1 MDLDLLIEQ
10 NKEFERNSEERHD
23 NLLDMLLNVH
33 EVAERSTKH
42 SKILENKIQE
52 LDECNKDKKEIENLL
67 LTCNTEN
74 EKGKL
79 LINRIM
85 SANERLKFERDHL
98 LETKIQ
104 IIKSNEKLIDQR
116 DQLLETKI
124 RIMRLNERLVD
135 ERDQLLETQIRQQ
148 QRSNTGVWDFARKST
163 ETSNQKSGI
172 NIGKAQDAFTTA
184 QRTKAQTEADKQKA
198 QAEIRR
204 QNQLMAP
211 KLLDCL
217 ASYFP
222 EFRNPEFRAT
232 PYNTMQ
238 QTFISA
244 MCSTIPNFNEEQ
256 VTRNY
261 TKLLA
266 AYESL
271 SIEQIQIIDDKI
283 AVNTYYPSSGPQT
296 DSIRGIQKLEIVKNV
311 FTKID
316 MSEFCGNSQAPQWFE
331 HIILFDVNYGG
342 RQRPDAINMPL
353 LFTNLKGV
361 IECFITLIYSFKP
374 DVDPEILNKL
384 QLLKDNEEKYVIEQ
398 LQKKTQGLGITRRK
412 RKSKSN
418 TRKKQIKNRK
428 TKRRINKRKRS

>member
-1 MDLDLLIEQ
+1 MDFDLLSKKFE
-10 NKEFERNSEERHD
+10 ESERNSEERHD
-23 NLLDMLLNVH
+23 NLLDKLLNVQ

-52 LDECNKDKKEIENLL
+52 LDNCNKDKKEIENLL
-67 LTCNTEN
+67 LKCNTEN
-74 EKGKL
+74 EKSKL
-79 LINRIM
+79 LI
-85 SANERLKFERDHL
+85 
-98 LETKIQ
+98 T
-104 IIKSNEKLIDQR
+104 
-116 DQLLETKI
+116 
-124 RIMRLNERLVD
+124 RIMRSNERLVD
-135 ERDQLLETQIRQQ
+135 ERDKLLEIQIQQQ

-211 KLLDCL
+211 KLVECL

-222 EFRNPEFRAT
+222 EFRNPT
-232 PYNTMQ
+232 PENNRQIM
-238 QTFISA
+238 ILCA
-244 MCSTIPNFNEEQ
+244 TIPNFNEEQ

-261 TKLLA
+261 TQLLA

>member
-1 MDLDLLIEQ
+1 MDFDLLS
-10 NKEFERNSEERHD
+10 KKFEESARISEEHHD
-23 NLLDMLLNVH
+23 NLLGMLMNVH
-33 EVAERSTKH
+33 DVAERSTKH

-52 LDECNKDKKEIENLL
+52 LDNCNKDKKEIENLL

-74 EKGKL
+74 EKSKL
-79 LINRIM
+79 LI
-85 SANERLKFERDHL
+85 
-98 LETKIQ
+98 T
-104 IIKSNEKLIDQR
+104 
-116 DQLLETKI
+116 
-124 RIMRLNERLVD
+124 RIMRSNERLVD
-135 ERDQLLETQIRQQ
+135 ERDKLLEIQIQQQ

-211 KLLDCL
+211 KLVECL

-222 EFRNPEFRAT
+222 EFRNPT
-232 PYNTMQ
+232 PENNRQIM
-238 QTFISA
+238 ILCA
-244 MCSTIPNFNEEQ
+244 TIPNFNEEQ

-261 TKLLA
+261 TQLLA

-271 SIEQIQIIDDKI
+271 SIEQIHIIDDTKLI
-283 AVNTYYPSSGPQT
+283 NDLNGNGYHRGDNV
-296 DSIRGIQKLEIVKNV
+296 SIRDRLKLV
-311 FTKID
+311 
-316 MSEFCGNSQAPQWFE
+316 
-331 HIILFDVNYGG
+331 IIHEAFNKMAMHQFGDGYKTDWLTSNIFLDGLYPPRYGG
-342 RQRPDAINMPL
+342 GLLSNMPK

-384 QLLKDNEEKYVIEQ
+384 QLLKDNEEKYVIEH

-428 TKRRINKRKRS
+428 TKRRINKRKRT

>member
-1 MDLDLLIEQ
+1 MDFDLLS
-10 NKEFERNSEERHD
+10 KKFEESARISEEHHD
-23 NLLDMLLNVH
+23 NLLGMLMNVH
-33 EVAERSTKH
+33 DVAERSTKH

-52 LDECNKDKKEIENLL
+52 LDNCNKDKKEIENLL
-67 LTCNTEN
+67 LKCNTEN
-74 EKGKL
+74 EKSKL
-79 LINRIM
+79 LI
-85 SANERLKFERDHL
+85 
-98 LETKIQ
+98 T
-104 IIKSNEKLIDQR
+104 
-116 DQLLETKI
+116 
-124 RIMRLNERLVD
+124 RIMRSNERLVD
-135 ERDQLLETQIRQQ
+135 ERDKLLEIQIQQQ

-222 EFRNPEFRAT
+222 EFRNPT
-232 PYNTMQ
+232 PENNRQIM
-238 QTFISA
+238 ILCA
-244 MCSTIPNFNEEQ
+244 TIPDFTEEK

-261 TKLLA
+261 TQLLA

-271 SIEQIQIIDDKI
+271 SIEQIHIIDDTKLI
-283 AVNTYYPSSGPQT
+283 NDLNGNGYHRGDNV
-296 DSIRGIQKLEIVKNV
+296 SIRDRLKLVIISEA
-311 FTKID
+311 FTKME
-316 MSEFCGNSQAPQWFE
+316 MSEFGSVFKTDWLTSNIFLDGLYPPR
-331 HIILFDVNYGG
+331 YGG
-342 RQRPDAINMPL
+342 GLLSDMPK

-384 QLLKDNEEKYVIEQ
+384 QLLKDNEENYVIEH

-418 TRKKQIKNRK
+418 TRKKQIKNKK
-428 TKRRINKRKRS
+428 TKRKINKRKRS

>member
-1 MDLDLLIEQ
+1 MDFDLLSKKFE
-10 NKEFERNSEERHD
+10 ESERNSEERHD

-52 LDECNKDKKEIENLL
+52 LDNCNKDKKEIENLL
-67 LTCNTEN
+67 LTCNTLN
-74 EKGKL
+74 GKSKL
-79 LINRIM
+79 LI
-85 SANERLKFERDHL
+85 
-98 LETKIQ
+98 T
-104 IIKSNEKLIDQR
+104 
-116 DQLLETKI
+116 
-124 RIMRLNERLVD
+124 RIMRSNERLVD
-135 ERDQLLETQIRQQ
+135 ERDKLLETQIRQQ

-172 NIGKAQDAFTTA
+172 NIGKAQDTFTTA

-211 KLLDCL
+211 KLLKCL

-222 EFRNPEFRAT
+222 EFRNPT
-232 PYNTMQ
+232 PENNQ
-238 QTFISA
+238 QIMILCA
-244 MCSTIPNFNEEQ
+244 NIPDFTEEK
-256 VTRNY
+256 VTRHY
-261 TKLLA
+261 TQLLA

-271 SIEQIQIIDDKI
+271 SIEQIHIIDDTKLI
-283 AVNTYYPSSGPQT
+283 NDINGNGYRSG
-296 DSIRGIQKLEIVKNV
+296 DNVSIRDRLKLVIIQEAFNKMEMSQFGDGYKTDWLTSNI
-311 FTKID
+311 FLDGLYPPRYSGGLLSD
-316 MSEFCGNSQAPQWFE
+316 MPK
-331 HIILFDVNYGG
+331 
-342 RQRPDAINMPL
+342 
-353 LFTNLKGV
+353 LFTNLKGI

-384 QLLKDNEEKYVIEQ
+384 QLLKDNEEKYVIEH
-398 LQKKTQGLGITRRK
+398 LRKKTQGLGITRGK

-428 TKRRINKRKRS
+428 KQIKKRPNKKSRVKK

>member
-1 MDLDLLIEQ
+1 MDFDLLS
-10 NKEFERNSEERHD
+10 KKFEESARISEEHHD
-23 NLLDMLLNVH
+23 NLLGMLMNVH
-33 EVAERSTKH
+33 DVAERSTKH

-52 LDECNKDKKEIENLL
+52 LDNCNKDKKEIENLL
-67 LTCNTEN
+67 LTCNTIN
-74 EKGKL
+74 ATSKL
-79 LINRIM
+79 LI
-85 SANERLKFERDHL
+85 
-98 LETKIQ
+98 T
-104 IIKSNEKLIDQR
+104 
-116 DQLLETKI
+116 
-124 RIMRLNERLVD
+124 RIMRSNERLVD
-135 ERDQLLETQIRQQ
+135 ERDKLLEIQIQQQ

-211 KLLDCL
+211 KLVECL

-222 EFRNPEFRAT
+222 EFRNPT
-232 PYNTMQ
+232 PENNQ
-238 QTFISA
+238 QIMILCA
-244 MCSTIPNFNEEQ
+244 TIPNFNEEQ

-261 TKLLA
+261 TQLLA

-271 SIEQIQIIDDKI
+271 SIEQIQIIDDTKLI
-283 AVNTYYPSSGPQT
+283 NDLNGNGYHRGDNV
-296 DSIRGIQKLEIVKNV
+296 SIRDRLKLV
-311 FTKID
+311 
-316 MSEFCGNSQAPQWFE
+316 
-331 HIILFDVNYGG
+331 IIHEAFNKMAMHKFGDGFKTDWLTSNIFLDGLYPPRYGG
-342 RQRPDAINMPL
+342 GLLSNMPK

-428 TKRRINKRKRS
+428 KQIKKRSNKKSRVKK

>member
-1 MDLDLLIEQ
+1 MDFDLLS
-10 NKEFERNSEERHD
+10 KKFEESARIQEEHHD
-23 NLLDMLLNVH
+23 NLLGMLMNVH
-33 EVAERSTKH
+33 DVAERSTKH

-52 LDECNKDKKEIENLL
+52 LDNCNKDKKEIENLL

-74 EKGKL
+74 EKSKL
-79 LINRIM
+79 LI
-85 SANERLKFERDHL
+85 
-98 LETKIQ
+98 T
-104 IIKSNEKLIDQR
+104 
-116 DQLLETKI
+116 
-124 RIMRLNERLVD
+124 RIMRSNERLVD
-135 ERDQLLETQIRQQ
+135 ERDKLLEIQIQQQ

-172 NIGKAQDAFTTA
+172 NIGKAQDTFTTA

-211 KLLDCL
+211 KLVECL

-222 EFRNPEFRAT
+222 EFRNPT
-232 PYNTMQ
+232 PENNQ
-238 QTFISA
+238 QIMILCA
-244 MCSTIPNFNEEQ
+244 TIPNFNEEQ

-261 TKLLA
+261 TQLLA

-271 SIEQIQIIDDKI
+271 SIEQIQIIDDTKLI
-283 AVNTYYPSSGPQT
+283 NDLNGNGYHRGDNV
-296 DSIRGIQKLEIVKNV
+296 SIRDRLKLV
-311 FTKID
+311 
-316 MSEFCGNSQAPQWFE
+316 
-331 HIILFDVNYGG
+331 IIHEAFNKMAMHQFGDGYKTDWLTSNIFLDGLYPPRYGG
-342 RQRPDAINMPL
+342 GLLSNMPK
-353 LFTNLKGV
+353 LFTNLKGI

-384 QLLKDNEEKYVIEQ
+384 QLLKDNEEKYVIEH

-428 TKRRINKRKRS
+428 TKRRINKRKRT

>member
-1 MDLDLLIEQ
+1 MDFDFLS
-10 NKEFERNSEERHD
+10 KKFEESARISEEHHD
-23 NLLDMLLNVH
+23 NLLGMLMNVH
-33 EVAERSTKH
+33 DVAERSTKH

-52 LDECNKDKKEIENLL
+52 LDNCNKDKKEIENLL
-67 LTCNTEN
+67 LKCNTEN
-74 EKGKL
+74 EKSKL
-79 LINRIM
+79 LI
-85 SANERLKFERDHL
+85 
-98 LETKIQ
+98 T
-104 IIKSNEKLIDQR
+104 
-116 DQLLETKI
+116 
-124 RIMRLNERLVD
+124 RIMRSNERLVD
-135 ERDQLLETQIRQQ
+135 ERDKLLETQIQQ
-148 QRSNTGVWDFARKST
+148 YQRSNTGVWDFARKST

-211 KLLDCL
+211 KLLECL

-232 PYNTMQ
+232 PHYTMQ
-238 QTFISA
+238 QTFISN
-244 MCSTIPNFNEEQ
+244 MCSVIPNFTEKQ
-256 VTRNY
+256 VTSNY

-283 AVNTYYPSSGPQT
+283 AANTYYPSSGPQT
-296 DSIRGIQKLEIVKNV
+296 VSIRGVKKFEILTNV
-311 FTKID
+311 ISYIN
-316 MSEFCGNSQAPQWFE
+316 MSEFAGDSRALQWFE
-331 HIILFDVNYGG
+331 HIILFDVNYGEV
-342 RQRPDAINMPL
+342 RHRTDAINMPK

-384 QLLKDNEEKYVIEQ
+384 QLLKDNEEKYVIEH
-398 LQKKTQGLGITRRK
+398 LQKKTQGLGITRRN

>member
-1 MDLDLLIEQ
+1 MDFDLLS
-10 NKEFERNSEERHD
+10 KKFEESARISEEHHD
-23 NLLDMLLNVH
+23 NLLGMLMNVH
-33 EVAERSTKH
+33 DVAERSTKH

-52 LDECNKDKKEIENLL
+52 LDNCNKDKKEIENLL

-74 EKGKL
+74 EKSKL
-79 LINRIM
+79 LI
-85 SANERLKFERDHL
+85 
-98 LETKIQ
+98 T
-104 IIKSNEKLIDQR
+104 
-116 DQLLETKI
+116 
-124 RIMRLNERLVD
+124 RIMRSNERLVD
-135 ERDQLLETQIRQQ
+135 ERDKLLETQIRQQ

-172 NIGKAQDAFTTA
+172 NIGKAQDTFTTA

-211 KLLDCL
+211 KLVECL

-222 EFRNPEFRAT
+222 EFRNPT
-232 PYNTMQ
+232 PENNQ
-238 QTFISA
+238 QIMILCA
-244 MCSTIPNFNEEQ
+244 TIPNFNEEQ

-261 TKLLA
+261 TQLLA

-271 SIEQIQIIDDKI
+271 SIEQIQIIDDTKLI
-283 AVNTYYPSSGPQT
+283 NDLNGNGYHRGDNV
-296 DSIRGIQKLEIVKNV
+296 SIRDRLKLV
-311 FTKID
+311 
-316 MSEFCGNSQAPQWFE
+316 
-331 HIILFDVNYGG
+331 IIHEAFNKMAMHQFGDGYKTDWLTSNIFLDGLYPPRYGG
-342 RQRPDAINMPL
+342 GLLSNMPK
-353 LFTNLKGV
+353 LFTNLKGI

-384 QLLKDNEEKYVIEQ
+384 QLLKDNEEKYVIEH

-428 TKRRINKRKRS
+428 TKRRINKRKRT

>member
-1 MDLDLLIEQ
+1 MDFDFFKKKFE
-10 NKEFERNSEERHD
+10 ESERNSEERHD
-23 NLLDMLLNVH
+23 YLTRILDDISH
-33 EVAERSTKH
+33 KSTKRTNTFE
-42 SKILENKIQE
+42 KKIQE
-52 LDECNKDKKEIENLL
+52 LDNCNKDKKEIENLL
-67 LTCNTEN
+67 LKCNTEN
-74 EKGKL
+74 EKSKL
-79 LINRIM
+79 LI
-85 SANERLKFERDHL
+85 
-98 LETKIQ
+98 T
-104 IIKSNEKLIDQR
+104 
-116 DQLLETKI
+116 
-124 RIMRLNERLVD
+124 RIMRSNERLVD
-135 ERDQLLETQIRQQ
+135 ERDKLLEIQIQQQ

-211 KLLDCL
+211 KLVECL

-222 EFRNPEFRAT
+222 EFRNPT
-232 PYNTMQ
+232 PENNQ
-238 QTFISA
+238 QIMILCA
-244 MCSTIPNFNEEQ
+244 TIPDFTEEK

-261 TKLLA
+261 TQLLA

-271 SIEQIQIIDDKI
+271 SIEQIHIIDDTKLI
-283 AVNTYYPSSGPQT
+283 NDLNGNGYHRGDNV
-296 DSIRGIQKLEIVKNV
+296 SIRDRLKLVIISEA
-311 FTKID
+311 FTKME
-316 MSEFCGNSQAPQWFE
+316 MSEFGSVFKTDWLTSNIFLDGLYPPR
-331 HIILFDVNYGG
+331 YGG
-342 RQRPDAINMPL
+342 GLLSDMPK
-353 LFTNLKGV
+353 LFTNLKGI

-418 TRKKQIKNRK
+418 TRKKQIKNKK